1 MKPCYL
7 TITTTADGV
16 ETELSREGE
25 IELSVNK
32 TVLVYKEEQAIVRFT
47 LQGER
52 ALVERQ
58 GDYSMRLCLERGK
71 KCEGALG
78 LGGAEGLIYTYTYRV
93 AYSIGNNSLLASL
106 RYDLLINDEPQE
118 MKIRLL
124 ARLK

>member
-16 ETELSREGE
+16 ETEISREGE
-25 IELSVNK
+25 IELSATK

-47 LQGER
+47 LQGES
-52 ALVERQ
+52 AFVERQ

-71 KCEGALG
+71 RREGALG
-78 LGGAEGLIYTYTYRV
+78 LGGAEGIIQTYTHRV
-93 AYSIGNNSLLASL
+93 AYAIGNDSLLASL
-106 RYDLLINDEPQE
+106 RYDLLINDEPQQ

>member
-1 MKPCYL
+1 MRPCYL

-32 TVLVYKEEQAIVRFT
+32 TVLVYKEEQAVVRFT
-47 LQGER
+47 LQGES
-52 ALVERQ
+52 AFVERQ
-58 GDYSMRLCLERGK
+58 GDYSMRLWLKRGE

-78 LGGAEGLIYTYTYRV
+78 LGGAEGLIYTYTHRV

-118 MKIRLL
+118 MNVRLL

>member
-16 ETELSREGE
+16 ETEISREGE
-25 IELSVNK
+25 IELSATK

-47 LQGER
+47 LQGES
-52 ALVERQ
+52 AFVERQ

-71 KCEGALG
+71 RREGALG
-78 LGGAEGLIYTYTYRV
+78 LGSAEGVIQTYTHRV
-93 AYSIGNNSLLASL
+93 AYAIGNNSLLASL
-106 RYDLLINDEPQE
+106 RYDLLVNDEPQQ